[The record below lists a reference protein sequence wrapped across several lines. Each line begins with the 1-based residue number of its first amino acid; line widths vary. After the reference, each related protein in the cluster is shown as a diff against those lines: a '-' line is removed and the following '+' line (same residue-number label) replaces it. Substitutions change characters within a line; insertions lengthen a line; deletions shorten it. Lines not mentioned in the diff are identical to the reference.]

1 MRVKSLFIVMV
12 LNAFLMLMTS
22 VLMEYASLADRFGAL
37 ENTFQVALDSSIGV
51 ATGAEEMFSDKF
63 QATISSYASNTS
75 GQEVTYATT
84 LIWVGGKFHQV
95 NSYALAKF
103 YADNG
108 RMPQTIGEVNML
120 PNVLGSDQL
129 ATIHAWLYGKAG
141 NDYSDPSL
149 SWANRNTKIL
159 DEASGDSPRPTPG
172 QTGAAFVNQGF
183 RNYYNYVGKYQKTVG
198 YLKEKTGDSTYT
210 LSLSTYPTLI
220 NMGFSWMDN
229 LNRVT
234 SDKTADNFTS
244 VYHHGKS
251 YRGVSNTLYYFT
263 PASLGVT
270 YIPVEVLKPMM
281 IANLDTL
288 ARLNHVSGSNSDRL
302 KAANLTEA
310 GQCST
315 TSVYH
320 NGMTTPAAHNVGS
333 TEKIVSDGNIEYDLN
348 SVKVRVEYFYVDF
361 KQPSNKVLLSKLA
374 GTVSAAQLHQYSTGN
389 VMMTSS
395 DNHESNLRNATF
407 TLFNERDSAKQTNDP
422 AWVNAYE
429 SVRGGRIV
437 ARVSARVKIHV
448 PYRSSIMQW
457 MCERSGNPG
466 HYDIKLYDN
475 TTGRVV
481 NDSDGLWYEYTT
493 YYMQSRV

>member
-12 LNAFLMLMTS
+12 LNSFLMLLSS
-22 VLMEYASLADRFGAL
+22 VLMEYASLADRFSAL
-37 ENTFQVALDSSIGV
+37 ENTFQVALDSSIGI

-84 LIWVGGKFHQV
+84 LIWVGGRFHQV

-103 YADNG
+103 YKEHN
-108 RMPQTIGEVNML
+108 RLPETIGEVNQL
-120 PNVLGSDQL
+120 PNILGSDQL
-129 ATIHAWLYGKAG
+129 ATIHTWLYGVGG

-159 DEASGDSPRPTPG
+159 DEASSDSPRPTPS
-172 QTGAAFVNQGF
+172 QAGATFVNQDFKG
-183 RNYYNYVGKYQKTVG
+183 YYQNVGKYQKTVG
-198 YLKEKTGDSTYT
+198 YLKEKTGDSSYT

-220 NMGFSWMDN
+220 NMGFSWMDS
-229 LNRVT
+229 LNQVT
-234 SDKTADNFTS
+234 STKTADNFTS

-270 YIPVEVLKPMM
+270 YVPIDILKPMM
-281 IANLDTL
+281 VANLDTL
-288 ARLNHVSGSNSDRL
+288 VRLNHVSGSNSDRL

-310 GQCST
+310 GDCSK

-320 NGMTTPAAHNVGS
+320 TNMSTPAAHNVGS
-333 TEKIVSDGNIEYDLN
+333 NEKIVSDGNIEYDLN
-348 SVKVRVEYFYVDF
+348 SVQVRVEYFYVDF
-361 KQPSNKVLLSKLA
+361 SNAANATLVSKMSGTISAAQMNRYSA
-374 GTVSAAQLHQYSTGN
+374 GTVN
-389 VMMTSS
+389 VTTSN
-395 DNHESNLRNATF
+395 NHESNLRTETF
-407 TLFNERDSAKQTNDP
+407 RLFNERDSAKQTNDP
-422 AWVNAYE
+422 AWVNAYN
-429 SVRGGRIV
+429 SVRGGRII